1 VTLLVKCPLTVK
13 ARVTDRWKMRVA
25 AELQETLRRTEQEL
39 AQIEGQLRRLQ
50 GAGGEQAQNARGQL
64 EAEVHKRQE
73 RRAHLLEQLRGLAR
87 LQNGAE
93 VIQGQAEGLV
103 PVRVGDRWEAP
114 FGCEVLLEDGLVVE
128 IRGLPPEQHGSNGT
142 TGGDR

>member
-1 VTLLVKCPLTVK
+1 MTLLVKCPLTVK

-50 GAGGEQAQNARGQL
+50 GAGGEQAQNARRQL

-73 RRAHLLEQLRGLAR
+73 RRAYLLEQLRGLAR

-93 VIQGQAEGLV
+93 VVQGQAEGLV

-128 IRGLPPEQHGSNGT
+128 IRGLPPEQRGSNGT
-142 TGGDR
+142 TGSDR